1 MKTYSIR
8 IRHFRT
14 GEWTHNSSITTT
26 DSPVEIKKDY
36 EEQYQQ
42 PVQVVEQSQ
51 QQIDKTMDVVLDSIL
66 VRF

>member
-42 PVQVVEQSQ
+42 PV
-51 QQIDKTMDVVLDSIL
+51 
-66 VRF
+66 